1 MDTIDYIKYLPKD
14 NFYYL
19 YFLICIVIIFLYARF
34 RCLNL
39 DIYKDPL
46 ENGIKNSSIDG
57 WSSTH
62 LFFYMLIGYKY
73 PNTFILTLIFGI
85 LWELFETYIGLYEP
99 KLFENWGFCNSKN
112 KNLKKKWWYGK
123 LSDPII
129 NSIGFFIGMKINKI
143 KN

>member
-1 MDTIDYIKYLPKD
+1 M
-14 NFYYL
+14 
-19 YFLICIVIIFLYARF
+19 
-34 RCLNL
+34 
-39 DIYKDPL
+39 YKDPL
-46 ENGIKNSSIDG
+46 ENGIKKSSIDG
-57 WSSTH
+57 WSLTH

-99 KLFENWGFCNSKN
+99 KLFENWGFCNLKH